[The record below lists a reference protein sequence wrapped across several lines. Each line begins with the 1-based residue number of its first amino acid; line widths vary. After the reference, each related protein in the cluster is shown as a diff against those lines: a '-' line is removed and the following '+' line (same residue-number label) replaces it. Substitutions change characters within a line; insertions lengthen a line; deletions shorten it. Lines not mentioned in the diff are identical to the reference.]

1 MMEHV
6 AKFIEEHH
14 VVITGLAAI
23 LGILGFTFGIGQWVY
38 KIFKARRERKE
49 QKVREI
55 ISMIYPTR
63 SESEKAKSEARR

>member
-1 MMEHV
+1 MIEHV

-49 QKVREI
+49 Q
-55 ISMIYPTR
+55 
-63 SESEKAKSEARR
+63 